1 MSCPHSDRHP
11 GRSIAD
17 VATDTAAVADALGID
32 RFRTW
37 GAHGECFGNRLSD
50 ATAWVSPD
58 YGHMSL
64 MTRISDVHAWLLS
77 HES

>member
-1 MSCPHSDRHP
+1 MAS
-11 GRSIAD
+11 AW
-17 VATDTAAVADALGID
+17 ATG
-32 RFRTW
+32 
-37 GAHGECFGNRLSD
+37 SD